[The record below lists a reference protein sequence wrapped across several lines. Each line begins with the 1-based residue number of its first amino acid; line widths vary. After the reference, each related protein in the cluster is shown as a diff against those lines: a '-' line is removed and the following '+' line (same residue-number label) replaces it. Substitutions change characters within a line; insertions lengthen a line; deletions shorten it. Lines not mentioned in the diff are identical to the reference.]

1 MFRCLIMAIF
11 RLYMKYLLS
20 SYTNLP
26 GLFIWSREGVQWAR
40 DLVSVIKVR
49 RVHTVY
55 INYFIEHNGD
65 DEPHDVQ

>member
-1 MFRCLIMAIF
+1 MW
-11 RLYMKYLLS
+11 
-20 SYTNLP
+20 
-26 GLFIWSREGVQWAR
+26 GREGVQWAR

-49 RVHTVY
+49 QVHTLY